1 MIDPLTL
8 VYSSQNS
15 RVESFA
21 ENSRYRGLPLLVH
34 VDANGQEH
42 IYVGRRFL
50 PQPESL
56 AQLGQIEVR
65 EGDRIDNLAG
75 QVFGDPELYW
85 RIADANRVLT
95 PAELTER
102 IGKRLRITLPAGMPG
117 PRGT

>member
-34 VDANGQEH
+34 VDANGVEH
-42 IYVGRRFL
+42 VYIGRRFL
-50 PQPESL
+50 PPPEML
-56 AQLGQIEVR
+56 AEVGRIEVR
-65 EGDRIDNLAG
+65 EGDRIDNIAG

-85 RIADANRVLT
+85 RIVDANRVLT

-102 IGKRLRITLPAGMPG
+102 IGLRLRITQPAGVPG